1 MESEEAASSDF
12 SWPCIH
18 IAMSK
23 KQISGVRK
31 DQQKKKEEEIVREDA
46 YRVRL
51 RVMKLSDLKQCECFS
66 VRSWM
71 RERERE

>member
-1 MESEEAASSDF
+1 
-12 SWPCIH
+12 
-18 IAMSK
+18 MSK

-66 VRSWM
+66 VRS
-71 RERERE
+71 